1 MFNKLGSCVQMFF
14 CAVFQVW
21 RGRIMLLLL
30 VFWGSEKAGSEDK
43 MGKVSKNVLV
53 KFLFYTSHRVVLFCD
68 I

>member
-1 MFNKLGSCVQMFF
+1 
-14 CAVFQVW
+14 
-21 RGRIMLLLL
+21 MLLLL

-53 KFLFYTSHRVVLFCD
+53 KFLFYISHSGVVFGD